1 MTWDFVNFLVPC
13 AGILITF
20 LCFNED
26 GFISFQQ
33 QGRFVLVF
41 ILYGWAM
48 LPLMYLLSFL
58 FSIPATGFTRTTM
71 FNIFTGV
78 LCNHQCWNSFLELFC
93 FVFLTTGMA
102 TLITVVILQ
111 IPELQL
117 VEVADVLDWIF
128 MTLPN
133 YSLGMAFNNLYTNSR
148 AVEYCTRPIVVFAC
162 KTGLR
167 PNPCCKSMIQYFL
180 LKISGWQ
187 FNMFSTIRRHWQ
199 LRLIGL
205 HSVQRG
211 SVRLGRSR
219 HRADDHFPRR
229 RRPPLCRR
237 IDTDRTAPLGEVLRL
252 LLLPLP
258 RID

>member
-1 MTWDFVNFLVPC
+1 MKERVTKAKHLQFVSGVHFITFWLANMTWDFFNFLIPC

-26 GFISFQQ
+26 GFISFEQ
-33 QGRFVLVF
+33 QGRIVLVF
-41 ILYGWAM
+41 VLYGWAT

-71 FNIFTGV
+71 FNIFTGNDCLISRYLNSLFIILV
-78 LCNHQCWNSFLELFC
+78 LCILL
-93 FVFLTTGMA
+93 LLGMA

-117 VEVADVLDWIF
+117 VEVAGVLDWIF

-167 PNPCCKSMIQYFL
+167 PNPCCKS
-180 LKISGWQ
+180 K
-187 FNMFSTIRRHWQ
+187 
-199 LRLIGL
+199 
-205 HSVQRG
+205 
-211 SVRLGRSR
+211 
-219 HRADDHFPRR
+219 
-229 RRPPLCRR
+229 
-237 IDTDRTAPLGEVLRL
+237 
-252 LLLPLP
+252 
-258 RID
+258 

>member
-1 MTWDFVNFLVPC
+1 MTWDFINFLVPC
-13 AGILITF
+13 VGILGTF
-20 LCFNED
+20 LCFKED
-26 GFISFQQ
+26 GFVSFEQ
-33 QGRFVLVF
+33 QGRFMLVF
-41 ILYGWAM
+41 VLYGWAM

-71 FNIFTGV
+71 FNIFTGNDQLIYICV
-78 LCNHQCWNSFLELFC
+78 HIENFC
-93 FVFLTTGMA
+93 AYVFPEGMA

-167 PNPCCKSMIQYFL
+167 PNPCCKSKFYFL
-180 LKISGWQ
+180 
-187 FNMFSTIRRHWQ
+187 
-199 LRLIGL
+199 
-205 HSVQRG
+205 
-211 SVRLGRSR
+211 
-219 HRADDHFPRR
+219 
-229 RRPPLCRR
+229 
-237 IDTDRTAPLGEVLRL
+237 
-252 LLLPLP
+252 
-258 RID
+258 